1 MAPYLLC
8 SLALASR
15 YICAS
20 SRTSATASLWRQSSR
35 CPASWPIDAVACSSR
50 LASMHQMPSFRLG
63 TENPLVSTCAQ
74 LVDPLHAVY
83 WAHDAVVNSN
93 MNPLAHTTA
102 GGRAA

>member
-1 MAPYLLC
+1 
-8 SLALASR
+8 
-15 YICAS
+15 
-20 SRTSATASLWRQSSR
+20 
-35 CPASWPIDAVACSSR
+35 
-50 LASMHQMPSFRLG
+50 MHQMPSFRLG